1 MRYDFNFYS
10 SLLLITFSQGLIYSI
25 LLFKKGFQNEDK
37 SSFWLGLFVFLC
49 SIYVA
54 PWMLGF
60 AGWYDHQ
67 PYRNF
72 MFYMPFQQ
80 LFLLGPII
88 FFYTQSLLNS
98 AFKFNKKHFLH
109 FIPAIIYLIYNLVI
123 FVYDHF
129 ISETIY
135 FYADGSDKDFDEWYQ
150 YSGQISMVFYFFLSL
165 RYYNFYR
172 KMIVQV
178 TSNAD
183 SVLFDWIKKYLIA
196 FLIMLLLP
204 VLFDIIGNFY
214 QPVNSYVGSWWF
226 FLAFSLV
233 LYYIAITGYSN
244 GVHSKIGFEI
254 SVFDKHPTLLLA
266 ANEDYS
272 IEDQTII
279 DIEHEVFEQ
288 SNAPELELWKSK
300 IENLIK
306 DEKLFQNPEL
316 TLTEV
321 SKKLKTNA
329 SVISKTINQGF
340 QMNFND
346 FVNQYRINEVKKA
359 FEKGEHKKSTLLGIA
374 YDCGFNSKATFNRAF
389 KKNTGLSPK
398 DYLNNI

>member
-10 SLLLITFSQGLIYSI
+10 SLLLITFSQGLLYSI
-25 LLFKKGFQNEDK
+25 LLLKKGIQNEDK
-37 SSFWLGLFVFLC
+37 SSFWLSFFVFLC

-72 MFYMPFQQ
+72 MFYIPFQH
-80 LFLLGPII
+80 LFLIGPII
-88 FFYTQSLLNS
+88 FFYTQRLLNP
-98 AFKFNKKHFLH
+98 AFKFDKKQFLH
-109 FIPAIIYLIYNLVI
+109 FIPAIIYLIYNMVI
-123 FVYDHF
+123 FVFDNF
-129 ISETIY
+129 ISEKIY
-135 FYADGSDKDFDEWYQ
+135 FYEDGTDKDFDEWYQ
-150 YSGQISMVFYFFLSL
+150 YSGQISMVIYFFLSI

-183 SVLFDWIKKYLIA
+183 SILFAWIKKYLIA

-214 QPVNSYVGSWWF
+214 QPINSYVGSWWF

-254 SVFDKHPTLLLA
+254 SVFDKNPTLLLA
-266 ANEDYS
+266 ANENYS
-272 IEDQTII
+272 IEDQTVI

-300 IENLIK
+300 IENLIN

-346 FVNQYRINEVKKA
+346 FVNQYRIKEVKKA

-398 DYLNNI
+398 DYLNTI